1 MLIYLHNTFPLFAR
15 YDKWQYTTLTLTASN
30 CYLAV
35 FVQALGTATSLIPQS
50 LLPELAKKMLYESE
64 STSESL
70 KKMNHFAELE
80 RPGSATEQA
89 LVPPSAQLLNQV
101 QPYLTKILV
110 L

>member
-1 MLIYLHNTFPLFAR
+1 
-15 YDKWQYTTLTLTASN
+15 
-30 CYLAV
+30 
-35 FVQALGTATSLIPQS
+35 
-50 LLPELAKKMLYESE
+50 MLYESE

-70 KKMNHFAELE
+70 KKINHFAELE

-89 LVPPSAQLLNQV
+89 LVPPSVQLLNQV